1 MKTDSKIQ
9 QDVIDELQWEPIL
22 NAAEIGVTVHNGV
35 VTLSGYV
42 SNYGKKFAAEKA
54 TWRVKG
60 VKAVAEELEVRLAK
74 SDKLTDSEIAESI
87 VRTLKSHT
95 SIPDE
100 RIKIKVTDGSVT
112 VEGEVDWNYQKES
125 AINSIRHLKGVKWI
139 NNFITVKPLIN
150 TTIVKDNIRKALERR
165 ADFEA
170 AKIKVETIGNKV
182 ILNGTAKSWVERCAV
197 ENAVWGSPG
206 VTTVDDQL
214 VIV

>member
-1 MKTDSKIQ
+1 MKTDLEIQ

-22 NAAEIGVTVHNGV
+22 DAAEIGVTVRNGV

-74 SDKLTDSEIAESI
+74 NDKLTDSEIAESV

-100 RIKIKVTDGSVT
+100 RIKVKVTDGSVNL
-112 VEGEVDWNYQKES
+112 EGEVNWNYQKES
-125 AINSIRHLKGVKWI
+125 AVNSIRHLKGVKWI
-139 NNFITVKPLIN
+139 NDFLTVKPQIN
-150 TTIVKDNIRKALERR
+150 TTIVKNNIRKALERR

-170 AKIKVETIGNKV
+170 ANVKVETIGNKV
-182 ILNGTAKSWVERCAV
+182 ILNGIARSWVERRAI

-206 VTTVDDQL
+206 VTAVDDQL